1 MPIRP
6 RIALTSERKLTKSK
20 VEWLVESTVQRK
32 KMIVR
37 AGLICV
43 IGAVIVR
50 LRGDIPLHLWD
61 FGLGIGQFGRLQ
73 LVAAATPWVIFSL
86 YWEIAAKNA
95 AKAISSE
102 SRISRGIHL
111 VLTNLALLLEIVQF
125 SWAGKYL
132 PVSYFTIVGGLAVT
146 VAGLSIAIWARRV
159 LGRNWSGEIT
169 IKVEHEL
176 IRAGPYKRL
185 RHPIYTGILTMYAG
199 TAVVTGTWLALVGLA
214 VAVFA
219 YWRKIRLEEVN
230 LRIAFGSEYD
240 AYCRESW
247 ALVPGMF

>member
-1 MPIRP
+1 M
-6 RIALTSERKLTKSK
+6 
-20 VEWLVESTVQRK
+20 QRK
-32 KMIVR
+32 KMILQV
-37 AGLICV
+37 AIFGVLIV
-43 IGAVIVR
+43 TVIVR
-50 LRGDIPLHLWD
+50 LRGGIPPNIRD
-61 FGLGIGQFGRLQ
+61 FGLGMGQLGRLQ

-95 AKAISSE
+95 AKAKSSE
-102 SRISRGIHL
+102 SRSSRGIHV

-176 IRAGPYKRL
+176 IRTGPYKRL
-185 RHPIYTGILTMYAG
+185 RHPIYTGILIMYVG
-199 TAVVTGTWLALVGLA
+199 TAVVTGTWLALAGLA
-214 VAVFA
+214 IALFA
-219 YWRKIRLEEVN
+219 YWRKIRLEEAN
-230 LRIAFGSEYD
+230 LRIAFGPEYD
-240 AYCRESW
+240 AYRRESW
-247 ALVPGMF
+247 ALAPGLF